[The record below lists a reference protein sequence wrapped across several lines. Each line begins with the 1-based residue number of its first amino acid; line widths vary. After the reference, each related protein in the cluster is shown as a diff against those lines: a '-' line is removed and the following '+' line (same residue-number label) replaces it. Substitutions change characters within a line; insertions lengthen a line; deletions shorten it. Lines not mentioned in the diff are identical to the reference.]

1 MSLRIRPARADDA
14 ARLLEVWEA
23 AVRATH
29 HFLSEQDVAFYRG
42 VVRDNYLPTADLHVA
57 VEEPDRPVGF
67 LGLYESDIEALFVDP
82 DLHGRGVG
90 RALLQHARA
99 LRPDLTVSVNEQNAR
114 ARGFYEAMGFRAV
127 GRSETDPE
135 GRPFPL
141 IHMALGEA

>member
-99 LRPDLTVSVNEQNAR
+99 LRPDLTVSVNEQNAQ

-141 IHMALGEA
+141 IHMALG

>member
-1 MSLRIRPARADDA
+1 
-14 ARLLEVWEA
+14 
-23 AVRATH
+23 
-29 HFLSEQDVAFYRG
+29 
-42 VVRDNYLPTADLHVA
+42 
-57 VEEPDRPVGF
+57 
-67 LGLYESDIEALFVDP
+67 VDP
-82 DLHGRGVG
+82 DVHGRGVG

-141 IHMALGEA
+141 IHMALG